1 MLFPRIEREGQ
12 VRRGSAPE
20 LVASVVA
27 ALSAHPES
35 DAEQKGPFRE
45 AYKDTLVKSL
55 VEGVTLPHSRIA
67 QIEVFQCV
75 PVGSFEDPRAVDRL
89 IREHASQSLPAR
101 KRALVLFVNGYDD
114 SDKKIIQTI
123 KRAQNSYPECTIIP
137 LVHRW
142 EHKDAFSV
150 GMMRAVPTETVRA
163 LYRRAGGTGD
173 PLIVSNDADTIS
185 MPRHYLRKLNQEV
198 EPGTLAGDLSRFEF
212 SGTNVLY
219 DLNLSLDDIDR
230 ELRNGMLPDADP
242 YGRRPFYPPGSNSA
256 FRLSDYNGY
265 NLEKNKGEDSEL
277 ARDFLSRGKR
287 IEFLKD
293 IPVYTDSRRIVS
305 AFNQGKFVHEAWETW
320 GASGDEGR
328 VCEQVEP
335 REYNREEFEAYLN
348 TYFTTR
354 LRGFYKSRHNTCD
367 HGTFIDKANQYV
379 RSTLSALKTRVRSIG
394 APDLFFEVT
403 PLSYDD
409 EVESLDEYLSVHP
422 FVRVHTV
429 I

>member
-1 MLFPRIEREGQ
+1 MLLGVEKQPKA
-12 VRRGSAPE
+12 RGGMAPE
-20 LVASVVA
+20 LLTTLVATLNAS
-27 ALSAHPES
+27 H
-35 DAEQKGPFRE
+35 EQGTENKGPFRE
-45 AYKDTLVKSL
+45 AYKDALVKKF
-55 VEGVTLPHSRIA
+55 VEDITLPASRIA

-75 PVGSFEDPRAVDRL
+75 PVGSFEDPRSVDRL

-101 KRALVLFVNGYDD
+101 KRALVLFVNGHDD
-114 SDKKIIQTI
+114 SNQEIVSTI
-123 KRAQNSYPECTIIP
+123 RRAQSAYPECTIIP
-137 LVHRW
+137 LIHRW
-142 EHKDAFSV
+142 EQKDAFSV

-198 EPGTLAGDLSRFEF
+198 EAGTLAGDLSRFEF

-230 ELRNGMLPDADP
+230 ELRNGMLTTTDP

-265 NLEKNKGEDSEL
+265 NLEKTKGEDSEL
-277 ARDFLSRGKR
+277 AREFLNRGKR
-287 IEFLKD
+287 IQFLKD
-293 IPVYTDSRRIVS
+293 IPVYTDSRRIVN
-305 AFNQGKFVHEAWETW
+305 AFNQGKFVHEAWQTW

-335 REYNREEFEAYLN
+335 REYNREEFETYLN
-348 TYFTTR
+348 AYFANR
-354 LRGFYKSRHNTCD
+354 LLGFYNSRHNTCD
-367 HGTFIDKANQYV
+367 HRTFIDKANTFV
-379 RSTLSALKTRVRSIG
+379 RATLTALKPRLGSIG
-394 APDLFFEVT
+394 APDLFFEID
-403 PLSYDD
+403 PLTYVED
-409 EVESLDEYLSVHP
+409 EESLEERIGSHA
-422 FVRVHTV
+422 FVRVHAV